1 MRLIDLLDPAAVI
14 PDLKGRDKKDVLDEL
29 AAAVAPGLG
38 VPADRVARVLAER
51 EKLGSTG
58 IGDGI
63 AIPHGK
69 IEGIEGLRVGFARSM
84 AGVDFEAMD
93 GGPTHLFFV
102 LIAPEESVGDHLK
115 MLARISRMLKE
126 TAFRSQ
132 LMKADNREDILSL
145 IEEED
150 AKQ

>member
-1 MRLIDLLDPAAVI
+1 MRLIDLLDPEAVI
-14 PDLKGRDKKDVLDEL
+14 PDLKAREKKDVLDEL
-29 AAAVAPGLG
+29 AAAMAPGLG
-38 VPADRVARVLAER
+38 VPADRLGRVLAER

-69 IEGIEGLRVGFARSM
+69 LEGIDGLRVGFARSR

-93 GGPTHLFFV
+93 GAATHLFFV
-102 LIAPEESVGDHLK
+102 LMAPEESVGDHLK
-115 MLARISRMLKE
+115 MLARISRMLKD
-126 TAFRSQ
+126 TAFRSR
-132 LMKADNREDILSL
+132 LMKAHSREEILSL

-150 AKQ
+150 AKH

>member
-1 MRLIDLLDPAAVI
+1 MRLIDLLNPGAVI
-14 PDLKGRDKKDVLDEL
+14 PDLKGREKQEVLGEL

-38 VPADRVARVLAER
+38 VPAERVARVLAER

-69 IEGIEGLRVGFARSM
+69 LDGIEGLRVGFARSVS
-84 AGVDFEAMD
+84 GVDFEAMD
-93 GGPTHLFFV
+93 GGTTHLFFV

-115 MLARISRMLKE
+115 MLARISRMLKDN
-126 TAFRSQ
+126 AFRSR
-132 LMKADNREDILSL
+132 LMKAKSREEILL
-145 IEEED
+145 TIEEED
-150 AKQ
+150 AKH

>member
-1 MRLIDLLDPAAVI
+1 MRLMDLLDPASVI
-14 PDLKGRDKKDVLDEL
+14 PDLKGREKRDVLTEL
-29 AAAVAPGLG
+29 AVAMAPGLG

-69 IEGIEGLRVGFARSM
+69 IDGIDGLRVGFARSVP
-84 AGVDFEAMD
+84 GVDFEAMD
-93 GGPTHLFFV
+93 GGLTHLFFV
-102 LIAPEESVGDHLK
+102 LIAPEDSVGDHLK
-115 MLARISRMLKE
+115 MLARISRMLKDNE
-126 TAFRSQ
+126 FRSR
-132 LMKADNREDILSL
+132 LLLAKGREQILSL

-150 AKQ
+150 ARQ

>member
-1 MRLIDLLDPAAVI
+1 MRLVDLLDPAAVI

-38 VPADRVARVLAER
+38 VPADRVARVLADR

-69 IEGIEGLRVGFARSM
+69 IEGIVGLRVGFARSM

-93 GGPTHLFFV
+93 GAPTHLFFV

-132 LMKADNREDILSL
+132 LMKADTREDILSL

>member
-1 MRLIDLLDPAAVI
+1 MRLIDLLDPGAVI

-69 IEGIEGLRVGFARSM
+69 IEGIEGLRVGFARST

-93 GGPTHLFFV
+93 GASTHLFFV

-132 LMKADNREDILSL
+132 LMKANNREDILSL

>member
-14 PDLKGRDKKDVLDEL
+14 PDLKGREKKDVLDEL

-69 IEGIEGLRVGFARSM
+69 IDGIEGLRVGFARSV

-93 GGPTHLFFV
+93 GGSTHLFFV

-115 MLARISRMLKE
+115 MLARISRMLKDSG
-126 TAFRSQ
+126 FRSR
-132 LMKADNREDILSL
+132 LTKASSREEILSL

-150 AKQ
+150 AKH

>member
-1 MRLIDLLDPAAVI
+1 MRLIDLLDPAAVL
-14 PDLKGRDKKDVLDEL
+14 PDLKGREKKDVLDEL
-29 AAAVAPGLG
+29 AAAMGPGLG

-69 IEGIEGLRVGFARSM
+69 IEGIEGLRVGFARSGP
-84 AGVDFEAMD
+84 GVDFEAMD
-93 GGPTHLFFV
+93 GGATHLFFV

-115 MLARISRMLKE
+115 TLARISRMLKDN
-126 TAFRSQ
+126 AFRSR
-132 LMKADNREDILSL
+132 LMKAKSREQILSL

-150 AKQ
+150 ARQ

>member
-14 PDLKGRDKKDVLDEL
+14 PDLKGREKKDVLDEL

-69 IEGIEGLRVGFARSM
+69 IDGIEGLRVGFARSV

-93 GGPTHLFFV
+93 GGSTHLFFV
-102 LIAPEESVGDHLK
+102 LIAPEEAGGDHLK
-115 MLARISRMLKE
+115 MLARISRMLKND
-126 TAFRSQ
+126 AFRSR
-132 LMKADNREDILSL
+132 LMKAKSREEILST

>member
-1 MRLIDLLDPAAVI
+1 MRLIDFLDPAAVI
-14 PDLKGRDKKDVLDEL
+14 PDLKGREKKDVLDEF
-29 AAAVAPGLG
+29 AAAMSPGLG
-38 VPADRVARVLAER
+38 LPAERVGRVLADR

-69 IEGIEGLRVGFARSM
+69 IEGIEGLRVGFARSA

-93 GGPTHLFFV
+93 GGSTHLFFV

-115 MLARISRMLKE
+115 MLARISRMLKD
-126 TAFRSQ
+126 TAFRSR
-132 LMKADNREDILSL
+132 LMKANSREDILSL

>member
-1 MRLIDLLDPAAVI
+1 MRLIDLLNPGAVI
-14 PDLKGRDKKDVLDEL
+14 PDLKGREKKEVLGEL

-38 VPADRVARVLAER
+38 VPAERVARVLAER

-69 IEGIEGLRVGFARSM
+69 IEGIEGLRVGFARS
-84 AGVDFEAMD
+84 ASGVDFEAMD
-93 GGPTHLFFV
+93 GGATHLFFV

-115 MLARISRMLKE
+115 MLARISRMLKND
-126 TAFRSQ
+126 AFRSR
-132 LMKADNREDILSL
+132 LMKATGREEILST

>member
-1 MRLIDLLDPAAVI
+1 MRLIDLLDPEAVI
-14 PDLKGRDKKDVLDEL
+14 PDLKAREKKDVLDEL
-29 AAAVAPGLG
+29 ATAMAPGLG
-38 VPADRVARVLAER
+38 VPADRLGRVLAER

-69 IEGIEGLRVGFARSM
+69 LEGIDGLRVGFARSR

-93 GGPTHLFFV
+93 GAPTHLFFV
-102 LIAPEESVGDHLK
+102 LMAPEESVGDHLK
-115 MLARISRMLKE
+115 MLARISRMLKD
-126 TAFRSQ
+126 TAFRSR
-132 LMKADNREDILSL
+132 LMKAHSREEILSL

-150 AKQ
+150 AKH